1 MFRTLDISTSGL
13 VAQRHR
19 MDTIA
24 GNIANINTTRDE
36 HGNLTP
42 FQRRLIRFQAAE
54 LAPADGKG
62 NAADQPEEGGGMGVK
77 FQIDVDRQAVPRKVF
92 SPGHPDAD
100 KDGNVAYPDINLV
113 TEFVNAVEA
122 SRAYEANV
130 GAIDITKG
138 MLQQTLKLLG

>member
-1 MFRTLDISTSGL
+1 MFRSLDISTSGL

-36 HGNLTP
+36 EGKVSP
-42 FQRRLIRFQAAE
+42 FQRRLVRFQADE
-54 LAPADGKG
+54 ESAPL
-62 NAADQPEEGGGMGVK
+62 GGLGVK
-77 FQIDVDRQAVPRKVF
+77 FRVAADTETPPRKVYT
-92 SPGHPDAD
+92 PGHPDAD
-100 KDGNVAYPDINLV
+100 SEGNVAYPNINLV

-130 GAIDITKG
+130 GAIDISKG
-138 MLQQTLKLLG
+138 MLMQTLKLLG

>member
-1 MFRTLDISTSGL
+1 MFKSLDISTSGL

-36 HGNLTP
+36 NGNLSP
-42 FQRRLIRFQAAE
+42 FQRRLIRFQAADPTP
-54 LAPADGKG
+54 ANDQGNAGADGG
-62 NAADQPEEGGGMGVK
+62 DGGGLGVK
-77 FQIDVDRQAVPRKVF
+77 FQIDVDRQTSPRKVF